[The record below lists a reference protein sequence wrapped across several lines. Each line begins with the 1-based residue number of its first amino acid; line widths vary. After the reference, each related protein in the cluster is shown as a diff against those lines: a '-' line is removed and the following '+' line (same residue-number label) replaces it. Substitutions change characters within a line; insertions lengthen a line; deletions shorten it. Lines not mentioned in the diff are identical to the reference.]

1 MQNLLKTHAHDLGRI
16 DSGALTTKK
25 LVVRWVEEAAALSG
39 LMSLGGDSELP
50 DLRKPPTFRKNK
62 PPHAERGRTKR
73 RSSRLWCRQS
83 QKHDA

>member
-1 MQNLLKTHAHDLGRI
+1 MQNLLKTRAHDLGRI

-50 DLRKPPTFRKNK
+50 DLHKPQTLRKNK
-62 PPHAERGRTKR
+62 PPQAERGRMKR
-73 RSSRLWCRQS
+73 RSSQLSCRQPY
-83 QKHDA
+83 KHDA